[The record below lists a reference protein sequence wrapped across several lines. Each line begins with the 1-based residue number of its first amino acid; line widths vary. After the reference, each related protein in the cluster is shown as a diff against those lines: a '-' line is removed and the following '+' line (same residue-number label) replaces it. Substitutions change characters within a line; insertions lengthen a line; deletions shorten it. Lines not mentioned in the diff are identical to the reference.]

1 MQHKLKNYGTSNS
14 ADKTASSWAP
24 TNMVTTRAMSNLT
37 ADTSLLRLRHGVTRP
52 PQGQHR
58 GRLTIAIEHA
68 HTCGHWGVMLSEVER
83 YMEQFK
89 LEMPRDSLRTP
100 TSWLSRISRASMK
113 RHPTENIPRALHM
126 RTLGLHAHSI
136 GQAESTD
143 YAMYGIDVCL

>member
-1 MQHKLKNYGTSNS
+1 MPVFSIVSDNT
-14 ADKTASSWAP
+14 
-24 TNMVTTRAMSNLT
+24 
-37 ADTSLLRLRHGVTRP
+37 
-52 PQGQHR
+52 QG
-58 GRLTIAIEHA
+58 EHA

-126 RTLGLHAHSI
+126 RTLGLHAYSI
-136 GQAESTD
+136 GQTESTD
-143 YAMYGIDVCL
+143 YAMYGIDVCLRWRRNGQSGYRSHHLVWICSRKRSQFEVVFASEALKVRLITWLAG